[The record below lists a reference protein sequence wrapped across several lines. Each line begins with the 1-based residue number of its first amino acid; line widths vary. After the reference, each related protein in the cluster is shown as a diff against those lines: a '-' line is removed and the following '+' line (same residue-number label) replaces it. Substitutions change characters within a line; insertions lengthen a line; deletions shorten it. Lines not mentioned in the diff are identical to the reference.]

1 MSDRA
6 QTGAAGGGSLP
17 EQRRAGHDGRG
28 PSRRAVLGGS
38 VAGLAALAAGTS
50 ASAEPTTQRGRGRFA
65 GKVVI
70 ITGATSGI
78 GKEAAVLFAAEGARV
93 GFCGRREDLGRQVER
108 EIRRTGG
115 EATYLRADVRDPAQV
130 QSFVDGIARRYGRLD
145 VAFNNAGIHLGKPLH
160 ETTVAEWDDVHLT
173 NARGVFLAI
182 KHEVAHMPEGG
193 VIVCT
198 ASSQAGHTRP
208 GHSAYT
214 ASKRAV
220 EGIVRAAALDYGTRG
235 IRVLAVDP
243 GTTDTRLVR
252 PPGIP
257 DDLWQQFKQAWG
269 PLNVYGLPRMAEPRE
284 IASAVVSLAT
294 PDFSYLTGT
303 EVLVD
308 GGMSNGRPMTFP
320 PGFELPA

>member
-1 MSDRA
+1 MSDGA
-6 QTGAAGGGSLP
+6 QGRVTG
-17 EQRRAGHDGRG
+17 GH
-28 PSRRAVLGGS
+28 SRRTVLGGAA
-38 VAGLAALAAGTS
+38 AGLAALAAGAGAAS

-70 ITGATSGI
+70 VTGATSGI
-78 GKEAAVLFAAEGARV
+78 GKEAAVLFAAEGGKV
-93 GFCGRREDLGRQVER
+93 GFCGRREELGRQVER
-108 EIRRTGG
+108 DIRRAGG
-115 EATYLRADVRDPAQV
+115 EATYVRADVRDPAQV
-130 QSFVDGIARRYGRLD
+130 QSFVDGIARKYGRLD

-182 KHEVAHMPEGG
+182 KHEVAHMGAGG
-193 VIVCT
+193 VIICT
-198 ASSQAGHTRP
+198 ASVQAGHTRP

-235 IRVLAVDP
+235 IRVLAVNP

-257 DDLWQQFKQAWG
+257 DDLWAQFKQAWG
-269 PLNVYGLPRMAEPRE
+269 PLNVHGLPRMAEAKE
-284 IASAVVSLAT
+284 IATAVVSLAT
-294 PDFSYLTGT
+294 PDFGYLTGT
-303 EVLVD
+303 EILVD
-308 GGMSNGRPMTFP
+308 GGMSTGRPMTFP
-320 PGFELPA
+320 PGFELPG